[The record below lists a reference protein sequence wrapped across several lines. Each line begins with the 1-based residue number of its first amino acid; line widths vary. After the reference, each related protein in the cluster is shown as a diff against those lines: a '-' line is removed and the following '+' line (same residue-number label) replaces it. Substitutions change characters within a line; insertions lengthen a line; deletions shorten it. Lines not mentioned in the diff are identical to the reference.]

1 MKKRIMALLLVFAL
15 ALALGALA
23 APTEDVRPTD
33 ETTVQT
39 LKETGDTESVETS
52 EETGDAEGAET
63 PEETGGGT
71 QDEEEPDRAASGTV
85 SFATLGDTMRE
96 HYYPLLAMEENLAV
110 LKAAGGDE
118 KTARQMEDAENQML
132 LAGET
137 LYITLA
143 GLEAQ
148 DAALSRTI
156 AALDRTTAEMELR
169 HQLGQISDLQ
179 LTQVKNGRTQAA
191 SGQQTLRMNI
201 ELARMQLKAMTG
213 VALDGT
219 LTLGALP
226 KVTDAQLGAMDL
238 DADLARAREA
248 SFALY
253 EARQARDEAEAQ
265 AAAAAS
271 QGMPA
276 GGDAAEYGLS
286 AGGDAARYTYENT
299 ALQFE
304 LNFRTLY
311 ARVKDCAQTLAAK
324 RTALA
329 AEEQSYAASALQY
342 EQGRLSA
349 NALAEAKDKLAEAKD
364 AAADAERE
372 LFSQY
377 RSYEWAVEYGILN
390 G

>member
-71 QDEEEPDRAASGTV
+71 QDEEELDRAASGTV

-265 AAAAAS
+265 AAAA
-271 QGMPA
+271 
-276 GGDAAEYGLS
+276 EYGLS